1 MLKFDKGHVPVSV
14 LDPKPNFV
22 VPLCLSVTYR
32 NQSSFIL
39 QVKKQVQTLRQPVT
53 NAVRLGRLT
62 TFCHAEN
69 FTNILFLKTAMSEVL
84 SFLVQIEPLYQ
95 TVV

>member
-32 NQSSFIL
+32 NQSSFICDTGN
-39 QVKKQVQTLRQPVT
+39 KAGTD
-53 NAVRLGRLT
+53 
-62 TFCHAEN
+62 
-69 FTNILFLKTAMSEVL
+69 IKTASNKR
-84 SFLVQIEPLYQ
+84 SQIG
-95 TVV
+95 